1 MFRKHWILD
10 HCTHN
15 YLSSP
20 STIVIPTDFG
30 LPSPSAPEA
39 PTTLGV
45 EGTQAIVPLT
55 LPKLADAGEQ
65 HDDENFTVYNFLHEG
80 ASESTSERIGWQ
92 IDVYKLANFIC
103 SYSRCVLYSN
113 WYSLLSSSCGLV
125 SFIFWTL
132 SSSLLYSTT

>member
-1 MFRKHWILD
+1 MAASLQPPALLRKAQISVRF
-10 HCTHN
+10 N

-80 ASESTSERIGWQ
+80 ASESTSERIG
-92 IDVYKLANFIC
+92 
-103 SYSRCVLYSN
+103 
-113 WYSLLSSSCGLV
+113 
-125 SFIFWTL
+125 
-132 SSSLLYSTT
+132 